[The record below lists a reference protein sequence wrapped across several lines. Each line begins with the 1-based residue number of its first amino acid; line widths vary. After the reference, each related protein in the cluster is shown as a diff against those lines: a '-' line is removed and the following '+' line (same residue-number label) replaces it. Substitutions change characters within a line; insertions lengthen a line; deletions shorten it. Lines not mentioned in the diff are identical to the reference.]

1 MKSGSAR
8 WKSVS
13 KCHKNTTDKNLNV
26 KVDENSEFEKHGNVE
41 EKSDNFDK
49 KANSFLKSTNVKVN
63 LNILL
68 QLSSTLW
75 SAILL
80 AKNGSGHKAN
90 ISSCHKRVVKVSL
103 KCQ

>member
-26 KVDENSEFEKHGNVE
+26 KVNENSEFEKHGNVE
-41 EKSDNFDK
+41 EKSDNFE
-49 KANSFLKSTNVKVN
+49 FIHKSTIVKVN